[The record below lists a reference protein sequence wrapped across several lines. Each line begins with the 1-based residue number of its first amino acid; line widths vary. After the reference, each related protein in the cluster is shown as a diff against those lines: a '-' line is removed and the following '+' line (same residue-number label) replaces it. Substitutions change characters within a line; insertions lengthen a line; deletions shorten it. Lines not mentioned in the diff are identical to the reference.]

1 MSYWTT
7 RGVEVPV
14 EFNDVLDG
22 RVDIDARERV
32 LGVGEATPILIDS
45 VGRIDPRL
53 ARFVRRSRFTFLA
66 ESTRQSYVKDY
77 RRFFSFL
84 WRRGKYWDQADYDDI
99 GGYEA
104 WRPRSMNFMGAADG
118 PVRMGP

>member
-22 RVDIDARERV
+22 RVDVDACERV

-66 ESTRQSYVKDY
+66 EGTRQSYVKDH

-84 WRRGKYWDQADYDDI
+84 WRRGKYWDQPITTTSAATKRGDD
-99 GGYEA
+99 GRWTPWA
-104 WRPRSMNFMGAADG
+104 RRTA
-118 PVRMGP
+118 R